1 MLPALGCILS
11 FVLLLGVFLFC
22 FGQIGKDILF
32 RTEQRHN
39 IFGSESSAVFSG
51 KCGGGGET
59 ETETGGGGWGGDR
72 NLGGVGGGRSGQG
85 KEEPRRKEKRA
96 KNDRG

>member
-1 MLPALGCILS
+1 M
-11 FVLLLGVFLFC
+11 FC

-59 ETETGGGGWGGDR
+59 ETETGGGGGGWGGTGTWEGWEV
-72 NLGGVGGGRSGQG
+72 GGVGRAKKSPEG
-85 KEEPRRKEKRA
+85 KKKEPRMTGGEKVERK
-96 KNDRG
+96 